1 MATIYDVSF
10 LAGVSLATVSRVVNN
25 TGKVS
30 EKTQKK
36 VHDAMAKLDYRPNT
50 IAQSLASNRSNSI
63 GVLVSQLDGP
73 FYGPMMREIESAL
86 RAANKHVIIAAGHS
100 DAHQEQDAV
109 EFLLSRGCDALIVDA
124 EILSNAYLVAL
135 CQGKTPIVLINRHV
149 DGIEDRCVHL
159 NNFEGGLLA
168 SRHVLEQGH
177 RQIAYISGPLFK
189 LDARE
194 RLAGHRQALAE
205 KGLSFNEGL
214 FYEGNFSEESGY
226 GAMLALLSRD
236 QPFTAVVC
244 ANDQMASGAITLC
257 LERGLKVPEDISFV
271 GFDNIPFPR
280 YISPK
285 LTTVSNPIHDMG
297 RMAAH
302 WVLRNVYDS
311 TEVSFCH
318 RFEPQL
324 IIRDSVIKRQAE
336 SLSS

>member
-30 EKTQKK
+30 DKTRQK

-50 IAQSLASNRSNSI
+50 IAQSLASNRSNSV

-100 DAHQEQDAV
+100 DAAQEKDAV

-124 EILSNAYLVAL
+124 EILSNEYLQTL
-135 CQGKTPIVLINRHV
+135 CAGKTPVVLINRHV

-159 NNFEGGLLA
+159 NNLEGGLLA
-168 SRHVLEQGH
+168 TGHVLEHGH
-177 RQIAYISGPLFK
+177 KRIAYISGPLFK

-194 RLAGHRQALAE
+194 RLEGHKQALKAHGIAFDE
-205 KGLSFNEGL
+205 QLFFEGD
-214 FYEGNFSEESGY
+214 FREEGGYEGM
-226 GAMLALLSRD
+226 AALLERGIGFS
-236 QPFTAVVC
+236 AVVC
-244 ANDQMASGAITLC
+244 ANDQMASGAIALC
-257 LERGLKVPEDISFV
+257 LEKGLQVPKDISFV

-285 LTTVSNPIHDMG
+285 LTTVCNPIQDMG
-297 RMAAH
+297 RMAAN
-302 WVLRNVYDS
+302 WVLRHVYDDS
-311 TEVSFCH
+311 SIDFCH

-324 IIRDSVIKRQAE
+324 VVRESVLQH
-336 SLSS
+336 

>member
-30 EKTQKK
+30 DKTKKK

-50 IAQSLASNRSNSI
+50 IAQSLASNRSNSV

-73 FYGPMMREIESAL
+73 FYGPMMREVESAL

-100 DAHQEQDAV
+100 DANQEKDAV

-124 EILSNAYLVAL
+124 EILSNAYLVEL
-135 CQGKTPIVLINRHV
+135 CQGKTPVVLINRHV
-149 DGIEDRCVHL
+149 DGIEERCVHL
-159 NNFEGGLLA
+159 NNLQGGLLA
-168 SRHVLEQGH
+168 SRHVLEKGH
-177 RQIAYISGPLFK
+177 RNIAYISGPLFK

-194 RLAGHRQALAE
+194 RLEGHRQAMME
-205 KGLSFNEGL
+205 KGLTFEEDL
-214 FYEGNFSEESGY
+214 FYEGDFREEGGY
-226 GAMLALLSRD
+226 EAMKVLLSRRLH
-236 QPFTAVVC
+236 FTAVVC
-244 ANDQMASGAITLC
+244 ANDQMASGAIALC
-257 LERGLKVPEDISFV
+257 LERGLRVPEDISFV

-280 YISPK
+280 YIAPK

-302 WVLRNVYDS
+302 WVLQKVYDN
-311 TEVSFCH
+311 TEVTFCH

-324 IIRDSVIKRQAE
+324 MIRDSVI
-336 SLSS
+336 SL

>member
-30 EKTQKK
+30 DKTRQK

-50 IAQSLASNRSNSI
+50 IAQSLASNRSNSV

-73 FYGPMMREIESAL
+73 FYGPMMREVESAL

-100 DAHQEQDAV
+100 DAAQEKDGV

-124 EILSNAYLVAL
+124 EILSNGYLVEL
-135 CQGKTPIVLINRHV
+135 CQGKTPVVLINRHV
-149 DGIEDRCVHL
+149 DGIDERCVHL
-159 NNFEGGLLA
+159 NNLQGGLLA
-168 SRHVLEQGH
+168 SRHVLEKGH
-177 RQIAYISGPLFK
+177 KQIAYISGPLFK

-194 RLAGHRQALAE
+194 RLEGHRQALAE
-205 KGLSFNEGL
+205 QGIAFDENL
-214 FYEGNFSEESGY
+214 FYEGDFREEGGY
-226 GAMLALLSRD
+226 EAMAELLSRGRD
-236 QPFTAVVC
+236 FTAVVC
-244 ANDQMASGAITLC
+244 ANDQMASGAIAQC
-257 LERGLKVPEDISFV
+257 LERGLRVPEDISFV

-285 LTTVSNPIHDMG
+285 LTTVCNPIQDMG

-302 WVLRNVYDS
+302 WVLREVYDQ
-311 TEVSFCH
+311 TDVTFCH
-318 RFEPQL
+318 RFEPEL
-324 IIRDSVIKRQAE
+324 VVRDSVITR
-336 SLSS
+336 

>member
-30 EKTQKK
+30 DKTKKK

-50 IAQSLASNRSNSI
+50 IAQSLASNRSNSV

-100 DAHQEQDAV
+100 DADQEKDGV

-124 EILSNAYLVAL
+124 EIISNAYLVEL
-135 CQGKTPIVLINRHV
+135 CQGKTPVVLINRHV
-149 DGIEDRCVHL
+149 DGIDERCVHL
-159 NNFEGGLLA
+159 NNLQGGLLA
-168 SRHVLEQGH
+168 SRHVLEKGH
-177 RQIAYISGPLFK
+177 KQIAYISGPLFK

-194 RLAGHRQALAE
+194 RLEGHRQALAE
-205 KGLSFNEGL
+205 WGLTFDERL
-214 FYEGNFSEESGY
+214 FYEGDFREEGGY
-226 GAMLALLSRD
+226 AAMAALLDRGVL
-236 QPFTAVVC
+236 FTAVVC
-244 ANDQMASGAITLC
+244 ANDQMASGAISLC
-257 LERGLKVPEDISFV
+257 LERGLRVPEDVSFV
-271 GFDNIPFPR
+271 GFDNINFPR

-285 LTTVSNPIHDMG
+285 LTTISNPINEMG

-302 WVLRNVYDS
+302 WILREVYDN
-311 TEVSFCH
+311 TEVSFSH
-318 RFEPQL
+318 RFEPEL
-324 IIRDSVIKRQAE
+324 VIRDSVI
-336 SLSS
+336 SL